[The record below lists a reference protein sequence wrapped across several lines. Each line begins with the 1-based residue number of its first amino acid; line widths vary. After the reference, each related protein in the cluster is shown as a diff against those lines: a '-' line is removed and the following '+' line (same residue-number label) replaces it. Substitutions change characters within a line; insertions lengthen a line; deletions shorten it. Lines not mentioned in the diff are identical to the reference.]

1 MQVCCHYRNTTFCI
15 CAFYSLNCVSVNPI
29 FCFLSFVINGRLISP
44 THKAL
49 CDLCAKIRI
58 FQNHTK
64 WIFKGPL
71 FLRVHQC
78 DCVADKQATQLALGI
93 EQRTDH
99 WLDQSQCA
107 IEVFCKVLTHTFS
120 LRLCACARVRARG
133 RARPTPSHT
142 ILWSLLCHARLPAT
156 PWLPQALSC
165 DPIHFYPGHS
175 ALLPSVLPT
184 PLGLPLLLPLLYLS
198 FVYLLMCEIILG
210 WRDGFLPDGLSRGVS
225 LLFNNRFGGLRVG
238 GWVRVCICPL

>member
-1 MQVCCHYRNTTFCI
+1 MWLCSRQASNTVSTWYQ
-15 CAFYSLNCVSVNPI
+15 AKNWPLTWSKPLKSSARSSL
-29 FCFLSFVINGRLISP
+29 
-44 THKAL
+44 T
-49 CDLCAKIRI
+49 
-58 FQNHTK
+58 
-64 WIFKGPL
+64 L
-71 FLRVHQC
+71 FL
-78 DCVADKQATQLALGI
+78 CV
-93 EQRTDH
+93 
-99 WLDQSQCA
+99 
-107 IEVFCKVLTHTFS
+107 
-120 LRLCACARVRARG
+120 RVRARG
-133 RARPTPSHT
+133 RARPAPSHT

-225 LLFNNRFGGLRVG
+225 LLFNNRFGGLGVG
-238 GWVRVCICPL
+238 GECACVSVHCNRL

>member
-15 CAFYSLNCVSVNPI
+15 CAFYSLNCVSVSPI

-64 WIFKGPL
+64 WIFKGSL

-93 EQRTDH
+93 KQRTDH

-120 LRLCACARVRARG
+120 LRLCACAW
-133 RARPTPSHT
+133 T
-142 ILWSLLCHARLPAT
+142 CPAYAVAYD
-156 PWLPQALSC
+156 PLISALSC
-165 DPIHFYPGHS
+165 TASRDTLTPTSTELWPHTFLPRALRTPSLRPSHS
-175 ALLPSVLPT
+175 SRPASPSPSS
-184 PLGLPLLLPLLYLS
+184 LS
-198 FVYLLMCEIILG
+198 FFCVSTDVWNYSGMEG
-210 WRDGFLPDGLSRGVS
+210 WIPPWWAEQRREPFVQ
-225 LLFNNRFGGLRVG
+225 
-238 GWVRVCICPL
+238 